1 MKEETK
7 ITGFDGESCKEEK
20 ERYQIIVKDLF
31 EEKEI
36 CNEKTSAIIG
46 AFQKEGAAAT
56 MVFVSASML
65 DIVKTIAAAEEAI
78 SHVKKHM
85 ILEALPNALI
95 SLLEDEAK
103 NEDRD

>member
-1 MKEETK
+1 
-7 ITGFDGESCKEEK
+7 
-20 ERYQIIVKDLF
+20 
-31 EEKEI
+31 
-36 CNEKTSAIIG
+36 
-46 AFQKEGAAAT
+46 